1 MNNCFLPIKR
11 KIQILIFSLNLIAF
25 IIIASYTTNNNE
37 NYVEYTNLS
46 KIFSNIYIIL
56 TLLILLIHSISSKLI
71 CEFISED
78 FSFLT
83 NDIGKIIINLS
94 IGVLFWSSNNTPHVI
109 FGIINFISSIAL
121 FISEFIFQFK
131 IVKFIHFDTESN
143 EDNNNE
149 NVNNS
154 SNENNENKISNINKK
169 MEIRQQVTNDK
180 KGKNGSMMPL
190 NEQNLNIIKAYLEFS
205 IKIIKNITIM

>member
-11 KIQILIFSLNLIAF
+11 RIQILVFSLNLITF
-25 IIIASYTTNNNE
+25 IIIISYTTNNEDNFI
-37 NYVEYTNLS
+37 EYTSLS
-46 KIFSNIYIIL
+46 KIFSNIYIIF
-56 TLLILLIHSISSKLI
+56 TLLVLLIHSISSKLI
-71 CEFISED
+71 CKFISED

-109 FGIINFISSIAL
+109 FGILNFISSIAL
-121 FISEFIFQFK
+121 CISEFIFQFK

-143 EDNNNE
+143 EDKNE
-149 NVNNS
+149 DINSS
-154 SNENNENKISNINKK
+154 SNENHENKISNINKNI
-169 MEIRQQVTNDK
+169 EISHQVTIDK

-190 NEQNLNIIKAYLEFS
+190 NEQNINNNKGLFGILNQ
-205 IKIIKNITIM
+205 KN

>member
-11 KIQILIFSLNLIAF
+11 RIQILVFSLNLITF
-25 IIIASYTTNNNE
+25 IIIISYTTNNEDNFI
-37 NYVEYTNLS
+37 EYTSLS
-46 KIFSNIYIIL
+46 KIFSNIYIIF
-56 TLLILLIHSISSKLI
+56 TLLVLLIHSISSKLI
-71 CEFISED
+71 CKFISED

-109 FGIINFISSIAL
+109 FGILNFISSIAL
-121 FISEFIFQFK
+121 CISEFIFQFK

-143 EDNNNE
+143 EDKNE
-149 NVNNS
+149 DINSS
-154 SNENNENKISNINKK
+154 SNENHENKISNINKNI
-169 MEIRQQVTNDK
+169 EISQQVTIDK

-190 NEQNLNIIKAYLEFS
+190 NEQNINNNKGLFGILNQ
-205 IKIIKNITIM
+205 KN

>member
-1 MNNCFLPIKR
+1 MYNMNNCFLPIKR
-11 KIQILIFSLNLIAF
+11 KIQILVFSMNLITF
-25 IIIASYTTNNNE
+25 IIITSYTINNNE
-37 NYVEYTNLS
+37 NNIEYTNLS

-71 CEFISED
+71 CKFISED

-131 IVKFIHFDTESN
+131 IVKFIHFDTESS
-143 EDNNNE
+143 EDKNE

-154 SNENNENKISNINKK
+154 GNEQHENKISYINKNI
-169 MEIRQQVTNDK
+169 EIRQQVSNDK

-190 NEQNLNIIKAYLEFS
+190 NEKNLNNKDLFGILNQ
-205 IKIIKNITIM
+205 KN

>member
-11 KIQILIFSLNLIAF
+11 KIQILVFSLNLIAF

-46 KIFSNIYIIL
+46 KIFSNIYIIF
-56 TLLILLIHSISSKLI
+56 TLLVLLIHSISSKLI
-71 CEFISED
+71 CKFISED

-109 FGIINFISSIAL
+109 FGILNFISSIAL
-121 FISEFIFQFK
+121 CISEFIFQFK

-143 EDNNNE
+143 EDKNE
-149 NVNNS
+149 DINSS
-154 SNENNENKISNINKK
+154 SNENHENKISNINKNI
-169 MEIRQQVTNDK
+169 EISQQVTIDK

-190 NEQNLNIIKAYLEFS
+190 NEQNLNNKGLFGILNQ
-205 IKIIKNITIM
+205 KN

>member
-11 KIQILIFSLNLIAF
+11 KIQIIIFSLNLITF
-25 IIIASYTTNNNE
+25 IIITACTSNNKE
-37 NYVEYTNLS
+37 NYIEYTNLS

-56 TLLILLIHSISSKLI
+56 TLLVLLIHSISSKLI
-71 CEFISED
+71 CKFISED

-121 FISEFIFQFK
+121 AISEFILQFK

-143 EDNNNE
+143 EDKNE
-149 NVNNS
+149 KKNDI
-154 SNENNENKISNINKK
+154 SNENNIKDSNNKNIEIS
-169 MEIRQQVTNDK
+169 QQVTSDK
-180 KGKNGSMMPL
+180 KGKNGSVMPL
-190 NEQNLNIIKAYLEFS
+190 NEQNLNNNNNLFEILNQ
-205 IKIIKNITIM
+205 KN